1 MELIRGEG
9 IDSTRSSRPQPINR
23 QINLVRMHADVR
35 NRAAFAYQFLAYV
48 ERRWNTHGFH
58 HDVEAIDL
66 CVEDF
71 TRDGSDFRS
80 GLGLAVDGFAAC
92 VDRVRVWA
100 REHAFRE
107 LESCV

>member
-1 MELIRGEG
+1 MVLGEG

-23 QINLVRMHADVR
+23 QVNLVRMHADVR
-35 NRAAFAYQFLAYV
+35 NRAALTNQFLTHI
-48 ERRWNTHGFH
+48 ERRWNPHGFH

-80 GLGLAVDGFAAC
+80 GLGLAVDAVAARI
-92 VDRVRVWA
+92 DRVRVWA